1 MKSLKDHLG
10 DIKLRHAIVLGTGL
24 SRVAQATAD
33 DRIIPYAEIADFPQ
47 LHVSGHAGQVVLR
60 RQGDVCDAFLLGRA
74 HAYEKGNA
82 AAMKGAIGA
91 LARCGAQSLI
101 LTCAVG
107 STRAHMPPGA
117 LVQIEDHINFSGLN
131 PLIGETGDRRF
142 VPMVD
147 AYDMGLRHALKQA
160 AQATQIDMHSGVYM
174 WFCGPSFE
182 TPAEIRMAQ
191 QLGADLVGM
200 STAPEVILARFFGLP
215 VAALA
220 IVTNFAAGLAG
231 GNPTHDETKRVAEQA
246 TDNVTRVLSHFLAQA
261 S

>member
-1 MKSLKDHLG
+1 MKSLKDHLDG
-10 DIKLRHAIVLGTGL
+10 KKLRHAIVLGTGL
-24 SRVAQATAD
+24 SRVAQVAAD
-33 DRIIPYAEIADFPQ
+33 DRVIPYTQIAEFPQ
-47 LHVSGHAGQVVLR
+47 LHVSGHAGQLVLR
-60 RQGDVCDAFLLGRA
+60 RHGDAYDAFLLGRA
-74 HAYEKGNA
+74 HAYEQGDA
-82 AAMKGAIGA
+82 AAMKDAIGA
-91 LARCGAQSLI
+91 LAQSGAQSLI
-101 LTCAVG
+101 LTCAAG
-107 STRAHMPPGA
+107 STRTQMPPGS

-142 VPMVD
+142 VPMVQ
-147 AYDMGLRHALKQA
+147 AYDTTLRDGLKQA
-160 AQATQIDMHSGVYM
+160 AKAAQIDMSSGVYM

-200 STAPEVILARFFGLP
+200 STVPEVILARYFGLP

-231 GNPTHDETKRVAEQA
+231 GNPTHEETKRVAERAADDVALIVSQ
-246 TDNVTRVLSHFLAQA
+246 FLAQA